1 MAKLASSHLAL
12 SVPGTYSVKATA
24 KGFVPK
30 EITGIVLH
38 AGDSRT
44 IPNFALAVGSATQ
57 SVTVQAETQII
68 PLTTGARSEVLDYRD
83 IQNVPLTGRT

>member
-1 MAKLASSHLAL
+1 M
-12 SVPGTYSVKATA
+12 
-24 KGFVPK
+24 KGFVAK

-68 PLTTGARSEVLDYRD
+68 PMTTGARSEVLDYKD
-83 IQNVPLTGRT
+83 IQTSPLKAAT